1 MFATNP
7 MPGNPS
13 IKTGS
18 FKAGFSYKNTL
29 QTNEKPPCYLNYLIH
44 LQSKKTR
51 RNQLKTINWILKKLN
66 QNADLDNPDEVNEYI
81 ANRPISDAYKAQ
93 LTQVYAQYLKYKKIP
108 YNRPKFK
115 RPPSRPIRIPT
126 EERIN
131 MIIAESGK
139 VLATKLT
146 LSKETGLRP
155 IEVHTLKVKDI
166 DFEQHL
172 IYPTTAKNG
181 ASRTLRISNNLASL
195 LQTHITRYNQKQN
208 DNVFR
213 GTEEHYGDEFR
224 EVRNRLANKLQNPS
238 IKTVRLYDLRHYFA
252 TMLYHKTKDILLV
265 KRQLGHKSI
274 NNTLI
279 YIDLEATLYN
289 TKDEYICRG
298 ATTKEEIMKL
308 AEQGF
313 TKFDEI
319 DGTHLYRKRK

>member
-1 MFATNP
+1 
-7 MPGNPS
+7 
-13 IKTGS
+13 
-18 FKAGFSYKNTL
+18 
-29 QTNEKPPCYLNYLIH
+29 
-44 LQSKKTR
+44 
-51 RNQLKTINWILKKLN
+51 
-66 QNADLDNPDEVNEYI
+66 
-81 ANRPISDAYKAQ
+81 
-93 LTQVYAQYLKYKKIP
+93 
-108 YNRPKFK
+108 
-115 RPPSRPIRIPT
+115 
-126 EERIN
+126 